1 MQVLKVF
8 FFPILLLIQML
19 YFIILYLRN
28 FLYDC
33 ELLTITTFKINIISV
48 GSLKFGGAGK
58 TPLVEY
64 LIKNL
69 SNQKTAILSRGYK
82 RKTKGFLIAS
92 ENHTAFDI
100 GDEASQILHKH
111 PNLLIAVS
119 ENRVSGVEKLLK
131 KNKNI
136 KTIILD
142 DGHQHRKLA
151 RNLNILV
158 TEYEELYSE
167 DKLFPLGT
175 LRESKKAAHRANI
188 IVITKCPKNISTE
201 KKHKIRE
208 NLVIR
213 DYQKIFFSFIKYKK
227 IKNFKSGE
235 FEDFKINEKYS
246 LLTGIGNSK
255 PLLHYLEN
263 KKIHITHFKYPDHH
277 NFKQKELENLIH
289 EGKKRKIKNLIVTEK
304 DFYRLNKLNLSLLS
318 SYFKVFYITIEF
330 DFINNEKVMFNK
342 QILKFM

>member
-1 MQVLKVF
+1 
-8 FFPILLLIQML
+8 ML

-33 ELLTITTFKINIISV
+33 KLLTITKFNINIISV

-82 RKTKGFLIAS
+82 RKIKGFLIAS

-175 LRESKKAAHRANI
+175 LRESKRAAHRANI

-208 NLVIR
+208 NLVIK

-235 FEDFKINEKYS
+235 FEDFKINEKYC

-255 PLLHYLEN
+255 PLLNYLEN

-342 QILKFM
+342 QILKFI